1 MSQSILERVR
11 QKAAQNSYLNKVA
24 SENAPVEEIKE
35 ESVGTNAPATDMVKG
50 VEGVPN
56 VQENTNTN
64 DFAEIGEHVES
75 VVNVGETQAA
85 ETIKNEDNPD
95 VQEILATKDV
105 VIKTASALIE
115 QARVIRDMPLA
126 NLEALFNKTAS
137 AVEMT
142 DEKIF
147 ELIEKQASAGN
158 QAAQGYLQFVQG
170 MMIGLNKIAS
180 DAAALVEQGVPPEE
194 AEVMAAQALATDL
207 GAMEGAEA
215 AAEEVAAEEAAPAD
229 VEAAVM
235 EEVGAEAEQAAAEL
249 AAAATEAIM
258 EEDPSI
264 APEEAQALGE
274 QLVAQA
280 IQEELVAAEEAPVEE
295 TLVEETPAEEAEVP
309 MEQTASA
316 EEAIDDV
323 AEEAGE
329 ENFEDALLDA
339 AAELSMTITP
349 EIMALDPSLTEE
361 QAAKLADE
369 LVAARV
375 AEVFGGAAPAEEVA
389 APEGAEEV
397 VNNEMVA
404 EAEQV
409 LNQVVEAT
417 AADIKAQSPEI
428 SDEEAVAAAEEA
440 VADAMATLEEQVAI
454 GATDAEGNYM
464 VPDEV
469 AAESIDDMVKTAS
482 ANPLRDTLTPVVAQ
496 LFGVDQSAFIKRVS
510 K

>member
-170 MMIGLNKIAS
+170 MMIGLNKIAN

-194 AEVMAAQALATDL
+194 AEVMAAQALAADL

-215 AAEEVAAEEAAPAD
+215 AAEEVAAEEAAAEEAAPAD

-235 EEVGAEAEQAAAEL
+235 EEVGAEAEQAAVEL

-295 TLVEETPAEEAEVP
+295 APVEEVEVP

-316 EEAIDDV
+316 EEAIADV

-339 AAELSMTITP
+339 AAELAMAVTP

-361 QAAKLADE
+361 QAAELADE

-375 AEVFGGAAPAEEVA
+375 AEVFGGAAPAKEVA

-409 LNQVVEAT
+409 LNQIVEAT

-469 AAESIDDMVKTAS
+469 AAESINDMVKTAS

-496 LFGVDQSAFIKRVS
+496 LFGIDQSAFIKRVS

>member
-11 QKAAQNSYLNKVA
+11 QKAAENSYLNKVA

-50 VEGVPN
+50 VEGVSD

-64 DFAEIGEHVES
+64 EFAQIGEHVES

-105 VIKTASALIE
+105 VIKTASALLE
-115 QARVIRDMPLA
+115 QARIIRDMPLA

-142 DEKIF
+142 DDRVF

-158 QAAQGYLQFVQG
+158 QVAQGYLQFAQG
-170 MMIGLNKIAS
+170 MMIGFNKIAN
-180 DAAALVEQGVPPEE
+180 DAEALVAQGVPPEE
-194 AEVMAAQALATDL
+194 AEAMAAQALAADL
-207 GAMEGAEA
+207 GAMEETA
-215 AAEEVAAEEAAPAD
+215 ASEESADPAA

-235 EEVGAEAEQAAAEL
+235 AEVGAEAEQAAAEL
-249 AAAATEAIM
+249 AAAAAEAIM
-258 EEDPSI
+258 ETDPSI

-280 IQEELVAAEEAPVEE
+280 IQEELVAEEVA
-295 TLVEETPAEEAEVP
+295 P

-316 EEAIDDV
+316 EDMV
-323 AEEAGE
+323 AEEVAG

-339 AAELSMTITP
+339 AAELSSAAVP
-349 EIMALDPSLTEE
+349 EIMALDPSITEE
-361 QAAKLADE
+361 QAAQIADE

-375 AEVFGGAAPAEEVA
+375 AEVFGGEGAPAEMPADVPA
-389 APEGAEEV
+389 GAEDI
-397 VNNEMVA
+397 VNNEMIA

-409 LNQVVEAT
+409 LDQVVQAT
-417 AADIKAQSPEI
+417 AADIKAQAPEI
-428 SDEEAVAAAEEA
+428 SDEEAIAAAEDA

-454 GATDAEGNYM
+454 GAVDGEGNYM

-496 LFGVDQSAFIKRVS
+496 LFGVDQSAFINRVS